1 MAFTASTKSLRA
13 DFVMSVI
20 LSILGF
26 IVLGT
31 MYKKSYWQ
39 VFPDKSVCLLLGNP
53 RTVTFH
59 SSACNFTVFIGF
71 MIAAGGLVLLAMD
84 FVTWKHS
91 ERFKGKRTSVAALLV
106 SSIMSFLA
114 LSTAIVIGVGIRDFC
129 NHYDIQGV
137 PNPDRCHTDIV
148 NMSSL
153 NAGVSAATLA
163 GFLFAFYG
171 FSEYSQYRR
180 RHTQSDNWYT
190 TPSEQDAC
198 VL

>member
-39 VFPDKSVCLLLGNP
+39 YALHLDWNSPHK
-53 RTVTFH
+53 
-59 SSACNFTVFIGF
+59 IF

-180 RHTQSDNWYT
+180 RHTQSDNV
-190 TPSEQDAC
+190 SSS
-198 VL
+198 